1 MKSGEAQVKSNT
13 SQVSKPVI
21 SYFNEI
27 KNILIKCIQF
37 NLPAFRPV
45 RVDTDF
51 LFGWTEL
58 YLGTYKLGVATFSHI
73 SVCSTQYW
81 VKGSLRC
88 EWVFKSFVILP

>member
-45 RVDTDF
+45 RVDTNF
-51 LFGWTEL
+51 LFG
-58 YLGTYKLGVATFSHI
+58 
-73 SVCSTQYW
+73 
-81 VKGSLRC
+81 
-88 EWVFKSFVILP
+88 